1 MYQQEIH
8 SKDSKTI
15 ESIAI
20 IDFGSQVCHLIA
32 KKIRNLGVHSII
44 VPNTVTLKELQ
55 NQKIVGIILSGGPSS
70 IYEKDA
76 PKLIFRLEDVK
87 VPLLGICYGH
97 QLIAHELGGKVL
109 PSNKR
114 EYGTQELTI
123 DKKDK
128 LISGLKQKQLVL
140 MSHGD
145 RVEELPPGF
154 ESLAETETCK
164 YAVMVN
170 EEKKIYSVQFHPEVT
185 HTPNGMSIF
194 ESFVNYCSITQKWD
208 LENKPE
214 EIIKE
219 LKGKIEK
226 PVLMAVS
233 GGVDSTV
240 AATLIAKAVPDL
252 LYCIF
257 VNTGLLRYGEA
268 EEVQQ
273 KFSTLFKN
281 FEFVD
286 ATELFMEKLKGVTDP
301 EKKRKIIG
309 NTFVEVFEQET
320 EKLKEKG
327 WEFKYLGQGT
337 IYPDRIESSQPSKTS
352 HVIKTHHNVGGLP
365 ERMKLSLIEPL
376 KEFYKDEVRELGK
389 KLEVDKDLL
398 DRKPFPGPGL
408 GIRILGEITK
418 KRIEVLQKADYIFTQ
433 ELRKH
438 IEWKDLW
445 QAFAVLLPVKTVG
458 VMGDMRTYEEVC
470 ALRVVSSVNGMTADV
485 PEIPF
490 GTIQKVAN
498 KIVNEVEGIN
508 RVVLDVTGKP
518 PATIEWE

>member
-1 MYQQEIH
+1 MYQEEL
-8 SKDSKTI
+8 TATM

-32 KKIRNLGVHSII
+32 KKIRNLGIHSII
-44 VPNTVTLKELQ
+44 VPYNITLEELQ
-55 NQKIVGIILSGGPSS
+55 KKNIVGVILSGGPSS
-70 IYEKDA
+70 IYEQDA
-76 PKLIFRLEDVK
+76 PRLSFSLQDVK

-109 PSNKR
+109 SSENR
-114 EYGTQELTI
+114 EYGTQELKI
-123 DKKDK
+123 ERQDNI
-128 LISGLKQKQLVL
+128 ISGLQQKQLVL

-145 RVEELPPGF
+145 RVEAIPDGF
-154 ESLAETETCK
+154 VGIGSTDTCK

-170 EEKKIYSVQFHPEVT
+170 DDKKIFSVQFHPEVT

-194 ESFVNYCSITQKWD
+194 EKFIDYCAVTKKWD
-208 LENKPE
+208 LESKPE
-214 EIIKE
+214 EIIRE
-219 LKGKIEK
+219 LQQTVDK

-240 AATLIAKAVPDL
+240 AATLLAKAVPDL

-268 EEVQQ
+268 EWVREN
-273 KFSTLFKN
+273 FSKLFKN
-281 FEFVD
+281 FAYID
-286 ATELFMEKLKGVTDP
+286 ASNLFFEKLKGITDP

-309 NTFVEVFEQET
+309 NTFVELFEKET
-320 EKLKEKG
+320 ERLKEQG
-327 WEFKYLGQGT
+327 WDFKYLGQGT

-352 HVIKTHHNVGGLP
+352 RVIKTHHNVGGLP
-365 ERMKLSLIEPL
+365 DRMKLSLVEPL
-376 KEFYKDEVRELGK
+376 KEFYKDEVRALGK
-389 KLEVDKDLL
+389 KIGVAQELL

-408 GIRILGEITK
+408 GIRVLGELTK
-418 KRIEVLQKADYIFTQ
+418 ERVTILQKADYIFTT
-433 ELRKH
+433 ELRK
-438 IEWKDLW
+438 IAVWKDLW

-458 VMGDMRTYEEVC
+458 VMGDLRTYEEVC
-470 ALRVVSSVNGMTADV
+470 ALRVVSSINAMTADV

-490 GTIQKVAN
+490 GLIQKVAN
-498 KIVNEVEGIN
+498 KIVNEVNGIN

>member
-1 MYQQEIH
+1 MYQEELEE
-8 SKDSKTI
+8 TI

-44 VPNTVTLKELQ
+44 VPNTISLPDLEKK
-55 NQKIVGIILSGGPSS
+55 KIVGVVLSGGPSS
-70 IYEKDA
+70 IYEEGA
-76 PKLIFRLEDVK
+76 PKLTFNVTDLK
-87 VPLLGICYGH
+87 VPVLGICYGH
-97 QLIAHELGGKVL
+97 QLLAHELGGKVL
-109 PSNKR
+109 ASNNR
-114 EYGTQELTI
+114 EYGVQELQI
-123 DKKDK
+123 GRKDVIIAGLEDK
-128 LISGLKQKQLVL
+128 QPVV

-145 RVEELPPGF
+145 RVEEIPPGF
-154 ESLAETETCK
+154 TTIGSTATCEH
-164 YAVMVN
+164 AIMVN
-170 EEKKIYSVQFHPEVT
+170 DERKIFSVQFHPEVT
-185 HTPNGMSIF
+185 HTKNGMSIF
-194 ESFVNYCSITQKWD
+194 EKFLEYCTIQQKWD
-208 LENKPE
+208 LGNKPE
-214 EIIKE
+214 AIIQE
-219 LKGKIEK
+219 LKQTIEK
-226 PVLMAVS
+226 PILMAVS

-252 LYCIF
+252 LYCVF
-257 VNTGLLRYGEA
+257 VNTGLLRHNEP
-268 EEVQQ
+268 EDVKEI
-273 KFSTLFKN
+273 FSKTFKN
-281 FEFVD
+281 FEYID
-286 ATELFMEKLKGVTDP
+286 ATELFLEKLRGVTDP

-309 NTFVEVFEQET
+309 NTFIEVFEKKTDE
-320 EKLKEKG
+320 LREKG
-327 WEFKYLGQGT
+327 WDFKYLGQGT

-365 ERMKLSLIEPL
+365 ERMKLNLVEPL

-389 KLEVDKDLL
+389 KIGVDQTLL

-418 KRIEVLQKADYIFTQ
+418 ERLVVLKKADYIFTE
-433 ELRKH
+433 ELRK
-438 IEWKDLW
+438 ITVWKDLW

-458 VMGDMRTYEEVC
+458 VMGDKRTYEEVC

-490 GTIQKVAN
+490 SVIQKVAN

>member
-1 MYQQEIH
+1 
-8 SKDSKTI
+8 
-15 ESIAI
+15 
-20 IDFGSQVCHLIA
+20 
-32 KKIRNLGVHSII
+32 
-44 VPNTVTLKELQ
+44 
-55 NQKIVGIILSGGPSS
+55 
-70 IYEKDA
+70 
-76 PKLIFRLEDVK
+76 
-87 VPLLGICYGH
+87 
-97 QLIAHELGGKVL
+97 
-109 PSNKR
+109 
-114 EYGTQELTI
+114 
-123 DKKDK
+123 
-128 LISGLKQKQLVL
+128 

-145 RVEELPPGF
+145 RVEELPAGF

-194 ESFVNYCSITQKWD
+194 DNFVNYCSITQKWD
-208 LENKPE
+208 LESKPE

-219 LKGKIEK
+219 LKGTIEK

-268 EEVQQ
+268 DEVQQ
-273 KFSTLFKN
+273 KFSTLFKH
-281 FEFVD
+281 FEYVD
-286 ATELFMEKLKGVTDP
+286 STELFMEKLKGVTDP

-309 NTFVEVFEQET
+309 NTFIEVFEQET
-320 EKLKEKG
+320 VKLKEQG
-327 WEFKYLGQGT
+327 WDFKYLGQGT

-365 ERMKLSLIEPL
+365 ERMKLSLVEPL

-389 KLEVDKDLL
+389 KLGVDQDLL

-408 GIRILGEITK
+408 GIRVLGEITK
-418 KRIEVLQKADYIFTQ
+418 KRVKILQKADYIFTQ

-438 IEWKDLW
+438 LEWKDLW

-490 GTIQKVAN
+490 STIQKVAN

>member
-1 MYQQEIH
+1 MYQQELH
-8 SKDSKTI
+8 SGESKAI

-44 VPNTVTLKELQ
+44 LPYTVTLKELQ
-55 NQKIVGIILSGGPSS
+55 NEKVVGVILSGGPAS
-70 IYEKDA
+70 IYEQNA
-76 PKLIFRLEDVK
+76 PKLAFRVEDVK

-114 EYGTQELTI
+114 EYGTQEITI

-128 LISGLKQKQLVL
+128 LLSGLEQRQLVL

-154 ESLAETETCK
+154 ESLAGTETCK
-164 YAVMVN
+164 YAVMIHK
-170 EEKKIYSVQFHPEVT
+170 EKKIYSVQFHPEVT

-194 ESFVNYCSITQKWD
+194 ENFLNYCSITQKWD
-208 LENKPE
+208 LESKPE
-214 EIIKE
+214 EIIKY
-219 LKGKIEK
+219 LKETIDK

-240 AATLIAKAVPDL
+240 AATLIARAVPDL
-252 LYCIF
+252 LYCVF
-257 VNTGLLRYGEA
+257 VNSGLLRYKEA
-268 EEVQQ
+268 EEVQTVFT
-273 KFSTLFKN
+273 KLFKH
-281 FEFVD
+281 FEYID
-286 ATELFMEKLKGVTDP
+286 ASDLFIQKLQGVTDP
-301 EKKRKIIG
+301 EQKRKIIG
-309 NTFVEVFEQET
+309 NTFIEVFEKQT
-320 EKLKEKG
+320 EKLKGKG
-327 WEFKYLGQGT
+327 WDFKYLGQGT

-352 HVIKTHHNVGGLP
+352 RVIKTHHNVGGLP
-365 ERMKLSLIEPL
+365 ERMKLQLVEPL

-389 KLEVDKDLL
+389 KLDIDQVLL

-408 GIRILGEITK
+408 GIRVLGEIT
-418 KRIEVLQKADYIFTQ
+418 RERLEVLKKADHIFTE
-433 ELRKH
+433 ELRK
-438 IEWKDLW
+438 ITAWKDLW

-458 VMGDMRTYEEVC
+458 VMGDHRTYEEVC

-490 GTIQKVAN
+490 QIIQKVAN
-498 KIVNEVEGIN
+498 KIVNEVDGIN